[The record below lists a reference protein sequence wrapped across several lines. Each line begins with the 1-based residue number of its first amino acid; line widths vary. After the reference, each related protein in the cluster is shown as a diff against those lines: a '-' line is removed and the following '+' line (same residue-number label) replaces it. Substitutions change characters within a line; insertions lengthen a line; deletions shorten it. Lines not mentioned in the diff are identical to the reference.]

1 MTPVKFG
8 IIGTNFVSD
17 WLADAVA
24 AVDCATVSA
33 VYSRTEEKGSAFA
46 AAHDI
51 PTVYTDMEEFLCS
64 DIDAVYIASPN
75 MLHMEHTLKAVAH
88 GKHVL
93 CEKPIASN
101 RTEFTRMRDAAEKA
115 GVVLL
120 EAMRPAFDTALE
132 AVRENLPRVGKI
144 RRVSLEFCQYSSRY
158 DKYRAGEILQAFRP
172 EFSNS
177 SLMDIGVYPVHFALR
192 LFGKP
197 TGEIKSSS
205 VILPNGFE
213 GSGEIIMPY
222 GDMNVTVSYS
232 KIFDSVTPSVIIGE
246 DGVITVDKISCP
258 SKLTFIPRKGD
269 AEEIPFAYDEQNMK
283 YEVMEFV
290 RLIES
295 RESAAYHLQ
304 FSEWEMEV
312 LDTVR
317 AQNGVIFPADFEE
330 V

>member
-8 IIGTNFVSD
+8 MIGTNFVSD

-24 AVDCATVSA
+24 AVDCAEVSA
-33 VYSRTEEKGSAFA
+33 IYSRTHEKGSAFA
-46 AAHDI
+46 EAHNI
-51 PTVYTDMEEFLCS
+51 PTVYTDMEEFLSS

-75 MLHMEHTLKAVAH
+75 MLHAEHTLKAISH

-101 RTEFTRMRDAAEKA
+101 SKEFKMMRDAAEKA

-120 EAMRPAFDTALE
+120 EAMRPAFDPALE
-132 AVRENLPRVGKI
+132 AVRAALPRIGKL
-144 RRVSLEFCQYSSRY
+144 RRASLEFCQYSSRY
-158 DKYRAGEILQAFRP
+158 DKYRAGEILQAFKP
-172 EFSNS
+172 EFSNA

-192 LFGKP
+192 LFGRP
-197 TGEIKSSS
+197 TGEIKSNS

-222 GDMNVTVSYS
+222 GDANVTVSYS

-246 DGVITVDKISCP
+246 DGAITVDKISCP
-258 SKLTFIPRKGD
+258 SRLTFIPRKGE
-269 AEEIPFAYDEQNMK
+269 AEDIPFDYDCQNMK
-283 YEVMEFV
+283 FQVREFV
-290 RLIES
+290 RLVNEGKG
-295 RESAAYHLQ
+295 AAYHLQ

-317 AQNGVIFPADFEE
+317 AQNGVVFPADAK
-330 V
+330 

>member
-1 MTPVKFG
+1 METIKLG
-8 IIGTNFVSD
+8 MIGSNFVSD
-17 WLADAVA
+17 WLAD
-24 AVDCATVSA
+24 SA
-33 VYSRTEEKGSAFA
+33 NASDKVELYAIYSRTREKGEEFA
-46 AAHDI
+46 SCHGI
-51 PTVYTDMEEFLCS
+51 PNVFCDMEEFLNS

-75 MLHMEHTLKAVAH
+75 CLHCEQTLAAVAH

-101 RTEFTRMRDAAEKA
+101 SAEYARMRRAAEEK
-115 GVVLL
+115 GVILL
-120 EAMRPAFDTALE
+120 EAMRPAFDPALE
-132 AVRENLPRVGKI
+132 AVKENLHRLGKI
-144 RRVSLEFCQYSSRY
+144 RRASFEFCQYSSRY

-192 LFGKP
+192 LFGEP

-213 GSGEIIMPY
+213 GSGEIIVPY

-246 DGVITVDKISCP
+246 DGAITIDKMSCP
-258 SKLTFIPRKGD
+258 SRLTFIPGKGEPE
-269 AEEIPFAYDEQNMK
+269 AIPFNFSETNMDF
-283 YEVMEFV
+283 EIAEFA
-290 RLIES
+290 RLIRDGEVNNVHARYS
-295 RESAAYHLQ
+295 
-304 FSEWEMEV
+304 EMEMKV

-317 AQNGVIFPADFEE
+317 AQNSIIFPADK
-330 V
+330 

>member
-1 MTPVKFG
+1 MKTIKLG
-8 IIGTNFVSD
+8 MIGSNFVSD
-17 WLADAVA
+17 WLAD
-24 AVDCATVSA
+24 SA
-33 VYSRTEEKGSAFA
+33 NASNVVELYAIYSRTREKGEEFA
-46 AAHDI
+46 SRHGI
-51 PTVYTDMEEFLCS
+51 PNVFCDMEEFLSS

-75 MLHMEHTLKAVAH
+75 CLHCEQTLAAVAH

-101 RTEFTRMRDAAEKA
+101 SAEYARMRRAAEEK
-115 GVVLL
+115 GVILL
-120 EAMRPAFDTALE
+120 EAMRPAFDPALE
-132 AVRENLPRVGKI
+132 AV
-144 RRVSLEFCQYSSRY
+144 EFCQYSSRY

-192 LFGKP
+192 LFGEP

-246 DGVITVDKISCP
+246 DGAITIDKMSCP
-258 SKLTFIPRKGD
+258 SLLTFIPRDGD
-269 AEEIPFAYDEQNMK
+269 PEAIPFNFSETNMDF
-283 YEVMEFV
+283 EIAEFA
-290 RLIES
+290 RLIRDGKVNNAHS
-295 RESAAYHLQ
+295 RYS
-304 FSEWEMEV
+304 EMEMKV

-317 AQNGVIFPADFEE
+317 AQNSIKFPADK
-330 V
+330 